1 MRDMQRKRVRI
12 TMAKLPNVT
21 EQELNDIVSDGITQ
35 ELWSIHRRLEKGYVD
50 PLKSPLDIA
59 TRMLSLS
66 RAASDVASKVLATA
80 QMEEYKRQLAEWLSA
95 FCRNG

>member
-1 MRDMQRKRVRI
+1 
-12 TMAKLPNVT
+12 MAKLPNVT
-21 EQELNDIVSDGITQ
+21 EQELNDVTSDGIIQ

-50 PLKSPLDIA
+50 QLKSPLDIA
-59 TRMLSLS
+59 SSMLSLS